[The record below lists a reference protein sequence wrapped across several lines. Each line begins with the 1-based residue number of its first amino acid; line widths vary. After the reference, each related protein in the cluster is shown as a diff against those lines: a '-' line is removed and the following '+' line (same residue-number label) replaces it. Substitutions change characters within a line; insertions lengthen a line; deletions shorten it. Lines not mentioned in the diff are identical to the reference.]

1 MYIALY
7 SIYST
12 LHVHIALY
20 TLPYMYIALYTLPY
34 MYIALYTLP
43 YTAYMYSDIIMLY
56 YNKRPYN
63 NLTINKTVSFS
74 IP

>member
-1 MYIALY
+1 
-7 SIYST
+7 
-12 LHVHIALY
+12 
-20 TLPYMYIALYTLPY
+20 MYIALYTLPY